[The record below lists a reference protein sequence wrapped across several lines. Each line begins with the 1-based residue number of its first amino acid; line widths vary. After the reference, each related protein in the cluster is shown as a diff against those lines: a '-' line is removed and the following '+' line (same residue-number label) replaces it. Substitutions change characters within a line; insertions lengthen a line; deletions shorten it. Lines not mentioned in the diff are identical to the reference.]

1 VTTYPLMAEP
11 PSRTGACQDTTA
23 EPSPG
28 IAVTPLGASGAVIAG
43 GIVVAVSVGVW
54 PSEVVVA
61 DGVCPSEV
69 VVVAPGGWPSDVVVA
84 DGVCPSEVV
93 VVAPGVW
100 PSEVVVVA
108 PGVSPSE
115 VVALTHGVSP
125 SQVADLTH
133 GVSPTEVVAL
143 TPRVSPSEVVALTR
157 GVSPTEVVAVVSAR
171 VVAVSRGV
179 VWVAVW
185 GAPAFAVGPGWATAA
200 IGLMVATRSAPAR
213 PVTNTT
219 ALEM

>member
-1 VTTYPLMAEP
+1 MTTYPLMAEP
-11 PSRTGACQDTTA
+11 PSRVGACQDTTA

-54 PSEVVVA
+54 PSEGVVA
-61 DGVCPSEV
+61 DGVCPSDV
-69 VVVAPGGWPSDVVVA
+69 VVVAAGVWPSDVVVA
-84 DGVCPSEVV
+84 DGVWPSEVV

-108 PGVSPSE
+108 PGVSPS
-115 VVALTHGVSP
+115 
-125 SQVADLTH
+125 
-133 GVSPTEVVAL
+133 EVVAL